1 MKGGQNKRMNQLIRE
16 QILSSLEELSD
27 RQVQEDLWMGKIPSQ
42 QGDFVEAVECLFTDS
57 GLSDLLLAEQT
68 EFSEKARL
76 TLNDLLKQL
85 AKVSSTGGP
94 REVIN
99 DPAMKEVR
107 LLAARA
113 LELLKNE
120 WDERNSNE

>member
-1 MKGGQNKRMNQLIRE
+1 MKGDRNKRMNQLIRE
-16 QILSSLEELSD
+16 QILSCLEELSD
-27 RQVQEDLWMGKIPSQ
+27 KQVQEDLWMGKIPSQ
-42 QGDFVEAVECLFTDS
+42 QGSFVEAVECLFTDT
-57 GLSDLLLAEQT
+57 GLGDLLLSEQT
-68 EFSEKARL
+68 EFSERARL
-76 TLNDLLKQL
+76 TLNDLQKRL
-85 AKVSSTGGP
+85 AKVSSTRGP

-113 LELLKNE
+113 FELLKDE